1 MESGFVKEDQAEGS
15 QSEAVQDRAQS
26 QMSVDEVYALAKH
39 CREEKDYQMEAY
51 WYEMLLMYRD
61 IDREQLVATQYYCGE
76 AYFDAGNE
84 KEALHWFP

>member
-39 CREEKDYQMEAY
+39 
-51 WYEMLLMYRD
+51 
-61 IDREQLVATQYYCGE
+61 
-76 AYFDAGNE
+76 
-84 KEALHWFP
+84 